1 MVLLGRV
8 PSGIGSIHALRTP
21 GVKKW
26 HALHIKTLLQ
36 AFESSQYCN
45 GEATERQL
53 TQQAAIQ

>member
-36 AFESSQYCN
+36 ASESSQYWN
-45 GEATERQL
+45 GEATENQL